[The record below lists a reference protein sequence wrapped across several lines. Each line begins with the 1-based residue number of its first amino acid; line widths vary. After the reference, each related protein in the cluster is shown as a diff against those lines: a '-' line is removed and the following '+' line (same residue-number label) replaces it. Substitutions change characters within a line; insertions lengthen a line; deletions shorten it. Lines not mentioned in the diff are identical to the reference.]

1 MLNDFITAE
10 FLATFS
16 GIVVAINL
24 IVQFTK
30 NPIKKRFGDWAVRLY
45 SFILALVITAIFTD
59 MGEGIQGI
67 ALVIINAFLL
77 AATSTGIYE
86 VVSDPKAKKT
96 L

>member
-1 MLNDFITAE
+1 MLNDFISAE

-45 SFILALVITAIFTD
+45 SFILALIITAIFTD

-67 ALVIINAFLL
+67 ALVVINAILL
-77 AATSTGIYE
+77 AVTSTGIYE